1 LPGLR
6 PEDLAKFVLVS
17 SPSASPDGSR
27 ALFVVT
33 RPNLQQNRY
42 DSSIW
47 LHDGKGYYPLTSGP
61 GDSCPSWSP
70 DGSLISFI
78 RTVRQEGQPPQ
89 FSLMVLRPGH
99 EPYALFTWPFGVSS
113 PSWSPRGDYI
123 AFTARRPLTNE
134 EWKDYSKREVLLVER
149 LPPFFNGE
157 GFTFDRP
164 RNLYLVDARGG
175 EPRRLTSHGL
185 DVGDFSWSP
194 DGKRLAYVKQLDE
207 VQAQYDEL
215 RLLNVETGEDVQLLS
230 KVSIA
235 SVAWMPDGNR
245 LALLMHRLER
255 GLSSHY
261 RLYFYDL
268 KTGELTKADV
278 GLDRNLLNGVNSEA
292 RGPSCSRPLQAWG
305 EWAYFLVHDAGR
317 TWLYRASASGRVE
330 PLLRPE
336 DAVIDE
342 FSVGQGV
349 IYYTSMTESELKELY
364 VLRGGESARLTDFNS
379 ELLRQASLPRAIKA
393 KARSRDGTELDYW
406 VLMPREVKGKVPW
419 VLYIHGGPKTSYGYG
434 FMFTFHVLASSG
446 IAVVY
451 GNPRGSDGY
460 SEEFADIRGRWG
472 TVDYEDLMAIADDA
486 IAKFPQLEPSRAGVA
501 GGSYGGFMTNWVITH
516 TSRFKAAVTER
527 SCVEWYSDWG
537 TSDIGWY
544 FDQDQLASQQPWK
557 SADVMLKASPLTYI
571 ENVTTPLLIMHAL
584 EDYRCPLSQ
593 ALQLFTALKTLGV
606 EVRMALFPG
615 ENHDLTRS
623 GKPKSRVEYLK
634 VMLDWLRSHLGV
646 A

>member
-6 PEDLAKFVLVS
+6 PEDLARLVLVS

-61 GDSCPSWSP
+61 GDACPSWSP

-113 PSWSPRGDYI
+113 PSWSPRGDQI
-123 AFTARRPLTNE
+123 AFTARKPLTNE

-175 EPRRLTSHGL
+175 EPRRLTSHSL

-292 RGPSCSRPLQAWG
+292 RGPSCSRPLQARD

-317 TWLYRASASGRVE
+317 TWLYRASALGRVE

-342 FSVGQGV
+342 FSVGQEV
-349 IYYTSMTESELKELY
+349 IYYTRMTESELKELY

-406 VLMPREVKGKVPW
+406 VLMPREVKGKAPW

-472 TVDYEDLMAIADDA
+472 AVDYEDLMAIADDA

-544 FDQDQLASQQPWK
+544 FDQDQLASQQPWR
-557 SADVMLKASPLTYI
+557 SVDVMLRASPLTYI

-623 GKPKSRVEYLK
+623 GRPKSRVEYLK
-634 VMLDWLRSHLGV
+634 VILDWLKPHLGV

>member
-6 PEDLAKFVLVS
+6 PEDLARLVLVS

-61 GDSCPSWSP
+61 GDTCPSWSP
-70 DGSLISFI
+70 DGSLISFV

-123 AFTARRPLTNE
+123 AFTARKPLTNE
-134 EWKDYSKREVLLVER
+134 EWKDYSKREVLIVER

-157 GFTFDRP
+157 GFIFDRP

-175 EPRRLTSHGL
+175 EPRRLTSHSL

-235 SVAWMPDGNR
+235 SVAWMPNGNR

-268 KTGELTKADV
+268 KTGELTKADI

-342 FSVGQGV
+342 FSVGQEV
-349 IYYTSMTESELKELY
+349 IYYTRMTESELKELY

-406 VLMPREVKGKVPW
+406 VLMPKEVKGKAPW

-472 TVDYEDLMAIADDA
+472 TVDYEDLMAVADDA

-501 GGSYGGFMTNWVITH
+501 GGELRWLHDKLGHNPHLEVQGGGH
-516 TSRFKAAVTER
+516 
-527 SCVEWYSDWG
+527 
-537 TSDIGWY
+537 
-544 FDQDQLASQQPWK
+544 
-557 SADVMLKASPLTYI
+557 
-571 ENVTTPLLIMHAL
+571 
-584 EDYRCPLSQ
+584 
-593 ALQLFTALKTLGV
+593 
-606 EVRMALFPG
+606 
-615 ENHDLTRS
+615 
-623 GKPKSRVEYLK
+623 
-634 VMLDWLRSHLGV
+634 
-646 A
+646 